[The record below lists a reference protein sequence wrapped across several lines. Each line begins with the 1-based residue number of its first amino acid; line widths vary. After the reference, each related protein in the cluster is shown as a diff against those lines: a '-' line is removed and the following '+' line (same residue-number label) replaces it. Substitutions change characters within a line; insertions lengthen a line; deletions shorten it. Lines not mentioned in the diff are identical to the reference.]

1 LNDPVFGESFRLI
14 VANVFATLLKNLF
27 DRRASGPRAA
37 LASDGEAVIHG
48 KESGGMPE
56 VWLYPDSEELH
67 KQTLLKARKIDQPVF
82 LIGRRVS
89 GSVHYPHDDPPD
101 LLIVEQAP
109 FTLSKVHCQLELAG
123 GRVVLRDLGSR
134 SGTVLGRKRLRGKSR
149 QASSMVVPKGTH
161 LLVLGYPDGPFRFR
175 LEVR

>member
-1 LNDPVFGESFRLI
+1 MFRALMP
-14 VANVFATLLKNLF
+14 NVIGTLFKNLF
-27 DRRASGPRAA
+27 GRKAPGSAAA
-37 LASDGEAVIHG
+37 LACEGEGGSDEEGA
-48 KESGGMPE
+48 GGISE
-56 VWLYPDSEELH
+56 VWLHPDSEELH
-67 KQTLLKARKIDQPVF
+67 KQTLLKARKIDRAVF

-109 FTLSKVHCQLELAG
+109 FTLSKLHCQIEQAG

-134 SGTVLGRKRLRGKSR
+134 SGTVLGSKRLKSNWR
-149 QASSMVVPKGTH
+149 QTNSMVVPKGTH
-161 LLVLGYPDGPFRFR
+161 SLVLGYPDGPFRFR